1 MAVQVVLGLL
11 LLQAP
16 GQGNSILGFLPLI
29 VIFGIFYFLLF
40 MPMQKQKKA
49 TAKMLAE
56 LKSGDEV
63 STTGGIVGTVVSLTD
78 QRVVLRIKPDNLKL
92 QFTRSAVASLVNSE
106 ESK

>member
-1 MAVQVVLGLL
+1 VVLGLF
-11 LLQAP
+11 LLQTS

-49 TAKMLAE
+49 TARMLAE
-56 LKSGDEV
+56 LKAGDEV
-63 STTGGIVGTVVSLTD
+63 TTSGGIIGTVVSLSED
-78 QRVVLRIKPDNLKL
+78 RVTLRIKPDNLKI
-92 QFTRSAVASLVNSE
+92 QFSRSAVASLVNSG